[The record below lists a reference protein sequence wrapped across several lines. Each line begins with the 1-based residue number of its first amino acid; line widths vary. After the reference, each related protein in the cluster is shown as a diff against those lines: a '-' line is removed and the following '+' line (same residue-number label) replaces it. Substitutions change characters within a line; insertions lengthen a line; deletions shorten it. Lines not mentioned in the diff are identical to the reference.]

1 MKLFKTSIL
10 AVLVLCGAVLAVG
23 CGSGAD
29 EAVTKYLEAQKA
41 RDVDAQVKLM
51 REKDQAEAK
60 ESVKAAME
68 ADKEAG
74 NELKAF
80 EIVKS
85 ESDSSNALIKV
96 KVTRKKDGK
105 ELHNI
110 DNRTIKVIYPFIKI
124 NFIEILGSGEE
135 EQIVSFVR
143 E

>member
-60 ESVKAAME
+60 ESVKAAMRRPTR
-68 ADKEAG
+68 AG
-74 NELKAF
+74 RSMAKRRDAPRVELFARLLAKRV
-80 EIVKS
+80 EQL
-85 ESDSSNALIKV
+85 DS
-96 KVTRKKDGK
+96 RCG
-105 ELHNI
+105 
-110 DNRTIKVIYPFIKI
+110 
-124 NFIEILGSGEE
+124 LGGGP
-135 EQIVSFVR
+135 
-143 E
+143 